1 MVHKS
6 KHIRKCRICDEEV
19 KSKGWSSHLRK
30 HNISNG
36 QYIEKYGDD
45 QPKRSELEDDFKCI
59 ICGKI
64 CRPKGIGTHLRIVHS
79 MTTKEYYDKY
89 IKKPNDGKCI
99 ICGIDTNFNSIT
111 GGYTKY
117 CSSKCMWMDS
127 SIREKF
133 TNTCIER
140 YGVAHPLS
148 SPEVREKIKSFCLE
162 KYGVENPLSNKQ
174 IQDKMRNTMF
184 ERYGAKT
191 TLESE
196 YLKDKVKNT
205 CLKKYGVDCI
215 AKSELVRERIVSTN
229 RELYG
234 CDYPLESEEIRDK
247 TRDSYARNVNLGLH
261 FNNSAEDKAYLAL
274 TKKFNNVVR
283 EYRSADY
290 PFNADFYIPEIDTYI
305 ELQLF
310 WTHGGHPFD
319 PSSEDDINIVN
330 LLKNKIEN
338 GHKNYE
344 QVLLVWT
351 EVDPHKRTIAKK
363 NNIKLLEFYSEDSFY
378 NWLEL

>member
-1 MVHKS
+1 
-6 KHIRKCRICDEEV
+6 
-19 KSKGWSSHLRK
+19 
-30 HNISNG
+30 
-36 QYIEKYGDD
+36 
-45 QPKRSELEDDFKCI
+45 
-59 ICGKI
+59 
-64 CRPKGIGTHLRIVHS
+64 

-89 IKKPNDGKCI
+89 IKKSNEGKCV
-99 ICGIDTNFNSIT
+99 ICGVVTNFNSIT

-117 CSSKCMWMDS
+117 CSSKCMWTDD

-133 TNTCIER
+133 AETCIEH
-140 YGVAHPLS
+140 YGVVHPLS
-148 SPEVREKIKSFCLE
+148 SPEVREKIKNTCLE
-162 KYGVENPLSNKQ
+162 KYGVNSPFLNKQ
-174 IQDKMRNTMF
+174 IRDKMRSTML

-196 YLKDKVKNT
+196 YLKDKVKKT
-205 CLKKYGVDCI
+205 CLKKYGVDNI
-215 AKSELVRERIVSTN
+215 AKSELVRERIISTN

-234 CDYPLESEEIRDK
+234 CDYPLENEEIRDK

-261 FNNSAEDKAYLAL
+261 FSNSAEDKAYLAL
-274 TKKFNNVVR
+274 TKKFDNVIR
-283 EYRSADY
+283 EYRSTDY
-290 PFNADFYIPEIDTYI
+290 PFNSDFYIPEIDTYI

-319 PSSEDDINIVN
+319 PNSEDDINSVN
-330 LLKNKIEN
+330 SLKNKIEN

-351 EVDPHKRTIAKK
+351 EVDPHKRVIAKE

-378 NWLEL
+378 NWLEIFN

>member
-1 MVHKS
+1 
-6 KHIRKCRICDEEV
+6 
-19 KSKGWSSHLRK
+19 
-30 HNISNG
+30 
-36 QYIEKYGDD
+36 
-45 QPKRSELEDDFKCI
+45 
-59 ICGKI
+59 
-64 CRPKGIGTHLRIVHS
+64 
-79 MTTKEYYDKY
+79 
-89 IKKPNDGKCI
+89 
-99 ICGIDTNFNSIT
+99 
-111 GGYTKY
+111 
-117 CSSKCMWMDS
+117 MWMDS

-148 SPEVREKIKSFCLE
+148 SPEVREKIKSVCLE

-234 CDYPLESEEIRDK
+234 CDYPLESEEIIDK

-274 TKKFNNVVR
+274 TKKFDNVVR
-283 EYRSADY
+283 EYRSVDY

-330 LLKNKIEN
+330 YLKNKIEN

-363 NNIKLLEFYSEDSFY
+363 NNIKLFEFYSEDSFY